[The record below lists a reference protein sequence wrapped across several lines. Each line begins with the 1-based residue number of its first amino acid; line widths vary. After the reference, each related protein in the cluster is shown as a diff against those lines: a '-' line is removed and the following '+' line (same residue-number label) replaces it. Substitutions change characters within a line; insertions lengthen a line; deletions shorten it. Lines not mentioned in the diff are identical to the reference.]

1 MIRVIRN
8 EAEALRKRNGSGL
21 KDYLGPVSYWD
32 LKAVLGE
39 PTFNE
44 ESGDGKVQKEWV
56 VEHDGNVFTIYDWK
70 TYDEQYTVESLDR
83 WNIGGKTYAGYFLE
97 ELVQMI
103 DEGATLTK

>member
-8 EAEALRKRNGSGL
+8 EAEALRKRNGSSL
-21 KDYLGPVSYWD
+21 KDYLSPVGYWD

-39 PTFNE
+39 PTFNT

-56 VEHDGNVFTIYDWK
+56 VEHDGMVFTIYDWK
-70 TYDEQYTVESLDR
+70 TYDEQYTVEALDR
-83 WNIGGKTYAGYFLE
+83 WNIGGVMYAGYFLE

-103 DEGATLTK
+103 NTTTLAK